1 MRTFHHLLGYGFLAS
16 TTNNFVWFALT
27 YWAYLSTHSVVATG
41 IVGGVYLVA
50 TAISSLKLGS
60 IVDRYRKK
68 TALMG
73 AGIVTLLFFV
83 SGYLFYNSF
92 PVSAFTSVSSIAL
105 WGVAVLLLLGIVA
118 GNIIGIA
125 IPTLVTHLVP
135 EEMRDRANGL
145 FGTVMG
151 ISFAITSVAS
161 GFVLSRGGMLWVL
174 LLAIICTTIALIT
187 LYFIPV
193 AETRVIHAGG
203 QQPESGD
210 FMETLRLVR
219 TIPGLFALIF
229 YTTFNNF
236 IGGVFMAL
244 MDAYGLSLMSVEQWG
259 LLWGVLSF
267 GFIFGGVYI
276 TKFGLGKNPLNSMFS
291 VNMIIWVTCII
302 FPIQP
307 SIILLSL
314 GSLVWMAMFPFIEAT
329 EQTVIQKVVPSE
341 RQGRVF
347 GIAHSIEQSASPLT
361 AFFIGPITQY
371 LFIPFMTDG
380 WGARWI
386 GHWFGT
392 GTGRGIALVF
402 ILAGFVGIGVTM
414 IAKRSR
420 AYHELA
426 KRVSKN

>member
-92 PVSAFTSVSSIAL
+92 PASAYTSVSSIAL
-105 WGVAVLLLLGIVA
+105 WGLASLLLLGIVA

-174 LLAIICTTIALIT
+174 LLAVIFTTIALIT

-193 AETRVIHAGG
+193 AETRVIHAKA

-259 LLWGVLSF
+259 LLWGALSF

-291 VNMIIWVTCII
+291 VNTIIWITCII

-314 GSLVWMAMFPFIEAT
+314 GSLIWMAMFPFIEAT
-329 EQTVIQKVVPSE
+329 EQTVIQKVVPPQ

-420 AYHELA
+420 AYLELA